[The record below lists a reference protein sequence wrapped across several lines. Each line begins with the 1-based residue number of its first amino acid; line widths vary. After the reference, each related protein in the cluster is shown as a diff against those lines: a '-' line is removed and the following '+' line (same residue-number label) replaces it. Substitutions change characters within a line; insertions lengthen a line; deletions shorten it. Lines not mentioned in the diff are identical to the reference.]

1 MSRIKELRASNNFNL
16 VEFLELFSPDKK
28 SKYTEMLLRLMKNTP
43 NINEHAK
50 EIKAELLKR
59 FDFIKKE
66 DLDNLQPM
74 QTMLI
79 YRFIDSFFN
88 DADLVNFRKFSE
100 YNERGIVDQNDLTT
114 YKSFEDVMLQLGLAE
129 LKAETKNLENEII
142 KVYENEEWLLLRPLT
157 YLASKKYGSNTKW
170 CTTSE
175 GNPDYFLKYTSRG
188 VLIYCINKKSGY
200 KVASFCSLDKK
211 DPEFS
216 FWNQKDT
223 RIDSL
228 ETELTDELR
237 VIIREESLGKG
248 AKTNRYL
255 LSDEQRMK
263 EDKVLNTKSSYRI
276 LEPEPTMEEVE
287 RPLRNRIQDAIRR
300 ENYENESL
308 VGREEP
314 DTIPRDET
322 SPYQPN
328 EMFSEEMNVTERS
341 ITDTQGTSYGSIANN
356 LGGIGGRG
364 Y

>member
-1 MSRIKELRASNNFNL
+1 MSRIKELKSHSSNNFNL

-59 FDFIKKE
+59 FDFINKE
-66 DLDNLQPM
+66 DLENLQPM

-88 DADLVNFRKFSE
+88 DADLINFRKFSE

-211 DPEFS
+211 EPEFS

-263 EDKVLNTKSSYRI
+263 EDKVLNTKSSYKI
-276 LEPEPTMEEVE
+276 LAPEPDEVE

-300 ENYENESL
+300 ENYEADVDVTE
-308 VGREEP
+308 
-314 DTIPRDET
+314 
-322 SPYQPN
+322 
-328 EMFSEEMNVTERS
+328 NVTEEISESPYMGESEAVNVRRYEDIPNGQDMGENIVS
-341 ITDTQGTSYGSIANN
+341 ENNTLGTVS
-356 LGGIGGRG
+356 RG
-364 Y
+364 NW